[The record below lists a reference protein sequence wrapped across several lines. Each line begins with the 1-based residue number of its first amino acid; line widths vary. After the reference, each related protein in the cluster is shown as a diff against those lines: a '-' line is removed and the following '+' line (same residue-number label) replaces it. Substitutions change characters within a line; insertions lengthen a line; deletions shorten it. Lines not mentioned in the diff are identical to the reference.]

1 MTLPIH
7 KLKKWHGTGTVWEPI
22 CSTRTGSS
30 PERVTEYDS
39 KVTCPKCLKL
49 INKN

>member
-7 KLKKWHGTGTVWEPI
+7 KLKKWHGIFWEPI
-22 CSTRTGSS
+22 CSTRTGSN

-39 KVTCPKCLKL
+39 KVTCVKCLKL
-49 INKN
+49 IDKN